1 MAKIMSASSRQ
12 RKGKLS
18 DQGAFSEAVLSFY
31 GAERLTDAGPR
42 TKGLSDHCMTVSG
55 WAMTIAALG
64 IAVLGPLWSSCILWV
79 VRCVKRVYGSLFVN
93 PFDYCY

>member
-1 MAKIMSASSRQ
+1 MSASSRQ